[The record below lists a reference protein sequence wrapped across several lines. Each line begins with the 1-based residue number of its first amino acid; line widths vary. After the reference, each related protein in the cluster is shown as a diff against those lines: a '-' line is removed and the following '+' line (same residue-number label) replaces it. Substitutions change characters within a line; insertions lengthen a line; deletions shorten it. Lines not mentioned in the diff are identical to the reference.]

1 MTSNT
6 NKPKRRIVRRDVAH
20 QTVHFSA
27 IDLIWN
33 LYWPMLLLG
42 VPTAWALALAT
53 YFLGKGGLPYFYV
66 LAFSAIVAVSLRI
79 LAQGAHKLGTISDK
93 TILNTRR
100 GAWVLL
106 VVPTIPFAFPYAG
119 FLLIVSLFSP
129 GILGELLSQFEESK
143 SLLFFST
150 WFKYPLAPTATCIRL
165 RALRTPTQGDHA
177 PFLIIRNFNHTFF
190 SKFSNPERVLEE
202 RAKHWT
208 HDRWGF
214 RHFLN
219 AWAVAG
225 LFFLVGAAL
234 ARKKGAANE
243 EFYRDY
249 VTSPLRQKHAY
260 SDGRDLP
267 LRYRQSSTEL
277 DFRAEHGAP
286 DHRVPKF
293 VAISCMA
300 NVIKDPVWLL
310 PVKSVFER
318 IPDVVRDFERQGQTL
333 PTEEE
338 IKHLFHTLEDPHFE
352 KFDKHTLVERKVNQ
366 APAGY
371 FERPNSELKG
381 QPVARDID
389 PNRLWAVEL
398 ALDINRIEIKDDYS
412 EQYVHD
418 TKRPLAI
425 LLEAIKRADEDG
437 DAFRIVLNHG
447 DLLLVDNRRA
457 LICRKEYARRHFVA
471 TFARIQT
478 KRWLR
483 LYYGFPVHSE

>member
-1 MTSNT
+1 MASNRS
-6 NKPKRRIVRRDVAH
+6 KPQRRIVRRNAAY
-20 QTVHFSA
+20 QTVHYSA

-33 LYWPMLLLG
+33 LYWPMLSLG
-42 VPTAWALALAT
+42 VPAAWATALAA
-53 YFLGKGGLPYFYV
+53 YFLGKSGLPYLYL
-66 LAFSAIVAVSLRI
+66 LALSAIVSLFLRI
-79 LAQGAHKLGTISDK
+79 LAQGAHKLGAIWDGLRLTI
-93 TILNTRR
+93 RR
-100 GAWVLL
+100 AGWILL
-106 VVPTIPFAFPYAG
+106 VVPTIPFALPFAG
-119 FLLIVSLFSP
+119 FLLIVSLVSP

-150 WFKYPLAPTATCIRL
+150 LFKYPLAPTATCIKL
-165 RALRTPTQGDHA
+165 QALKTPTESDHA

-190 SKFSNPERVLEE
+190 SKFSNPERVLDQ

-208 HDRWGF
+208 RDRWGF

-249 VTSPLRQKHAY
+249 VTSPHRPKHAY
-260 SDGRDLP
+260 TDGRDLP

-293 VAISCMA
+293 IAISCLA
-300 NVIKDPVWLL
+300 NVIRDPIWLL
-310 PVKSVFER
+310 PVKCVFER
-318 IPDVVRDFERQGQTL
+318 IPDVLRDFEKQGQTL
-333 PTEEE
+333 PSEEE

-352 KFDKHTLVERKVNQ
+352 KFDKHILVERKVNQ

-389 PNRLWAVEL
+389 SSKLWNVEL
-398 ALDINRIEIKDDYS
+398 ALDINRIEINDDYS

-425 LLEAIKRADEDG
+425 LLEAIERADEAG
-437 DAFRIVLNHG
+437 DAYRIVLNHG

-457 LICRKEYARRHFVA
+457 LICRKEYERRHFVA
-471 TFARIQT
+471 IFARIQT

-483 LYYGFPVHSE
+483 LYYGFPVQGE